1 MLFSGAMEEKSDS
14 KRAYVYMITN
24 YRDNVLYTG
33 STEDLKT
40 RIFQHKKRLIPGF
53 TAKYNVYKLVYF
65 EEHPDLASAERREE
79 QLKGKNRAK
88 KNAVVQSVN
97 PQWRDLSSTM
107 V

>member
-1 MLFSGAMEEKSDS
+1 MEEAKQS

-24 YRDNVLYTG
+24 YRGNVLYIG

-40 RIFQHKKRLIPGF
+40 RIFQHKRRLIPGF

-65 EEHPDLASAERREE
+65 EEHLDLASAERREK

-88 KNAVVQSVN
+88 KNEIVKSGN
-97 PQWRDLSSTM
+97 PQWTDLSSK
-107 V
+107 VV